1 MAGIAAYWAYACEC
15 EYWATNM
22 HDEQDRQIFLE
33 MAGAWS
39 ELALKQQSA
48 FQNTGTRPLLD
59 KRGGSERAARGAY
72 PPITAEH
79 KA

>member
-59 KRGGSERAARGAY
+59 KQGRLRACRPRRLPADHGRA
-72 PPITAEH
+72 
-79 KA
+79 

>member
-1 MAGIAAYWAYACEC
+1 MAGIAAYWAYAREC

-39 ELALKQQSA
+39 ELALKQ
-48 FQNTGTRPLLD
+48 
-59 KRGGSERAARGAY
+59 
-72 PPITAEH
+72 
-79 KA
+79 